1 MNQILVTK
9 KLYVTPE
16 LKRKKKIYKFDFLL
30 SIFLMIVLI
39 SVYIY
44 AEYDRNKSAEA
55 SQEILEE
62 IRNTDIEEDNTTVKD
77 DSVLV
82 VVLDDSSQT
91 EEVNE
96 QQPQEEAEEV
106 NTKINVLSLLRFL
119 FLLLILEGLPLF
131 LESL

>member
-91 EEVNE
+91 QEVNE
-96 QQPQEEAEEV
+96 QQP
-106 NTKINVLSLLRFL
+106 LLF
-119 FLLLILEGLPLF
+119 
-131 LESL
+131 